1 MTVAVHSDI
10 TGPTLAFV
18 QHRIG
23 IISLQD
29 LHIDTIKI
37 DKQLYANSK
46 TLTFELNNTSKQIKI
61 DNFSNGRINISG
73 QLSAINL
80 DFNNILKVFSHIK
93 NAQPFNLN
101 LNHIDNMYLY
111 NDNTIISSQI
121 NDSNIIFLNTSG
133 EVLSFTSGILS
144 SLFQVSQ
151 VNNIIKNFDSI
162 YIDSNITIDQTINLH
177 LTDNYNEYYKQ
188 SLNISI
194 PNISGEGYEK
204 LSDSL
209 YGITLN
215 HNHKNLVFQGDNLS
229 AIVGLS
235 NIPNISLLEDG
246 DKITESFL
254 SGYLYNNINIPILQS
269 LPIGSVIG
277 IFQYKETE
285 NNQWYPKI
293 PYGFYE
299 LMNEQQQVPI
309 ITNNI
314 QNKYNNLPLAY
325 LILRANHK
333 LNDKTIYSFKLP
345 KLSPIIMS
353 ENHRIIYMI
362 KYNFHIYSRD

>member
-1 MTVAVHSDI
+1 
-10 TGPTLAFV
+10 
-18 QHRIG
+18 
-23 IISLQD
+23 
-29 LHIDTIKI
+29 
-37 DKQLYANSK
+37 
-46 TLTFELNNTSKQIKI
+46 
-61 DNFSNGRINISG
+61 
-73 QLSAINL
+73 
-80 DFNNILKVFSHIK
+80 
-93 NAQPFNLN
+93 
-101 LNHIDNMYLY
+101 MYLY

-133 EVLSFTSGILS
+133 ETLSFTSGILS
-144 SLFQVSQ
+144 NLFQVSQ
-151 VNNIIKNFDSI
+151 VNNIEQNYKDLNIIKNFDSI
-162 YIDSNITIDQTINLH
+162 YIDSNINVNQTINQQFTDNQTINQQFTDNQTINTINLH
-177 LTDNYNEYYKQ
+177 LTNNYNIHYKQ

-194 PNISGEGYEK
+194 PNISGEDYEK

-215 HNHKNLVFQGDNLS
+215 HNHKNLIFQGDNLS
-229 AIVGLS
+229 TIIGLS
-235 NIPNISLLEDG
+235 DIPNISLEDEN
-246 DKITESFL
+246 KITESFL

-299 LMNEQQQVPI
+299 LTDGQQQVPI

-325 LILRANHK
+325 LILRANNK

-353 ENHRIIYMI
+353 ENYRIVYMI
-362 KYNFHIYSRD
+362 KYNFYIYSRD

>member
-1 MTVAVHSDI
+1 
-10 TGPTLAFV
+10 
-18 QHRIG
+18 
-23 IISLQD
+23 
-29 LHIDTIKI
+29 
-37 DKQLYANSK
+37 
-46 TLTFELNNTSKQIKI
+46 
-61 DNFSNGRINISG
+61 
-73 QLSAINL
+73 
-80 DFNNILKVFSHIK
+80 
-93 NAQPFNLN
+93 
-101 LNHIDNMYLY
+101 MYLY

-133 EVLSFTSGILS
+133 ETLSFTSGILS

-151 VNNIIKNFDSI
+151 VNNIKNFDSI
-162 YIDSNITIDQTINLH
+162 YIDSNIVVNQTINQH
-177 LTDNYNEYYKQ
+177 FTDNYNTHYKQ

-194 PNISGEGYEK
+194 PNISGESYEK
-204 LSDSL
+204 LLELSDSL

-215 HNHKNLVFQGDNLS
+215 HNHKNLIFQGDNLS

-235 NIPNISLLEDG
+235 DIPNISLEDEN
-246 DKITESFL
+246 KITESFL

-299 LMNEQQQVPI
+299 LTDEQEQIPI

-325 LILRANHK
+325 LILRANNK

-353 ENHRIIYMI
+353 ENHRIVYMI
-362 KYNFHIYSRD
+362 KYNFYIYSRD

>member
-1 MTVAVHSDI
+1 
-10 TGPTLAFV
+10 
-18 QHRIG
+18 
-23 IISLQD
+23 
-29 LHIDTIKI
+29 
-37 DKQLYANSK
+37 
-46 TLTFELNNTSKQIKI
+46 
-61 DNFSNGRINISG
+61 
-73 QLSAINL
+73 
-80 DFNNILKVFSHIK
+80 
-93 NAQPFNLN
+93 
-101 LNHIDNMYLY
+101 MYLY

-133 EVLSFTSGILS
+133 EALSFTSGILS

-151 VNNIIKNFDSI
+151 VNIEKNYKDLNIIKNFDSI
-162 YIDSNITIDQTINLH
+162 YIDSNITVNQTINLH
-177 LTDNYNEYYKQ
+177 LTNNYNIHYKQ

-194 PNISGEGYEK
+194 PNISGEDYEK

-215 HNHKNLVFQGDNLS
+215 HNHKNLIFQGDNLS
-229 AIVGLS
+229 TIIGLS
-235 NIPNISLLEDG
+235 DIPNISLEDK

-299 LMNEQQQVPI
+299 LMDESQQVPI

-325 LILRANHK
+325 LILRANNK

-353 ENHRIIYMI
+353 ENYRIVYMI
-362 KYNFHIYSRD
+362 KYNFYIYSRD